1 MILVTGGSGY
11 IGGVLVRRFLD
22 KGYRVRVLDAGY
34 FGHEALRDIKDK
46 IELVEDDIRSC
57 GPEVMKGIEH
67 VVHLAGFSND
77 PTAEYRPKEN
87 FAVNVDGTRN
97 IVGLAKDAGVKKFIF
112 ASSCSV
118 YYTTNPDDVFEKSE
132 DHFITPS
139 VPYSLSKHMA
149 EDVVLGA
156 KSSTFTPV
164 VFRKGT
170 VYGLSPRMRY
180 DLVVNTMLKD
190 AFKHKRI
197 VLHQGG
203 RMWRPLTD
211 VETVAAGYI
220 WALENN
226 IDGIY
231 NLVDMNILVRDLAD
245 EIQRTLYTR
254 CGEMIEIERQDVGV
268 SRSYRVS
275 GERLRK
281 RGFFGSHPLQEA
293 IVEMWND
300 LKNSGRDLDHSK
312 YYNIRVFEEL
322 FADNKNNNHGN
333 HTARNTWADRWA

>member
-11 IGGVLVRRFLD
+11 VGSVLVRRLLER
-22 KGYRVRVLDAGY
+22 GHSVRVLDAGF
-34 FGHEALRDIKDK
+34 FGHEALSDVKDK
-46 IELVEDDIRSC
+46 IELIDGDVRSC
-57 GPEVMKGIEH
+57 GPDVIRGVDS

-97 IVGLAKDAGVKKFIF
+97 IVKLAKDAGVKKFIF

-118 YYTTNPDDVFEKSE
+118 YYTTNPDDIFEKTE

-149 EDVVLGA
+149 EDVVMEA
-156 KSSTFTPV
+156 KDSTFTPV
-164 VFRKGT
+164 IFRKGT

-190 AFKHKRI
+190 AFKNKRI

-211 VETVAAGYI
+211 VETVAAAYI
-220 WALENN
+220 HALES
-226 IDGIY
+226 DLAGLY
-231 NLVDMNILVRDLAD
+231 NLIDMNILVRDLAD

-254 CGEMIEIERQDVGV
+254 CGEMVDIERQDVGV

-275 GERLRK
+275 GERLRQ
-281 RGFFGSHPLQEA
+281 RGFFGARPLQDA
-293 IVEMWND
+293 IVEIWQD
-300 LKNSGRDLDHSK
+300 FKNGKRNFDESK
-312 YYNIRVFEEL
+312 YYNIRVF
-322 FADNKNNNHGN
+322 N
-333 HTARNTWADRWA
+333 